1 MPLTIAEPSEG
12 REGWHR
18 VQAPY
23 ASRKGRPLLRMAS
36 YTRAWRNFKRMQ
48 DFTVAVA
55 SLIYAGA
62 AVHAVGRLPGSFSMI
77 ANWVLLWPALYL
89 TASLVAP
96 LLIGPLR
103 RWLTRYVWMS
113 FQAGFGQTPGSIVT
127 GLILLLGAALFIYW
141 QIATVAATGTY
152 RANVFSAYAAG
163 IGILAAQAVLVRA
176 LERSPEVRKLIEER

>member
-1 MPLTIAEPSEG
+1 MG
-12 REGWHR
+12 
-18 VQAPY
+18 
-23 ASRKGRPLLRMAS
+23 

-62 AVHAVGRLPGSFSMI
+62 AVHAVGRLPGGEALVLRWI
-77 ANWVLLWPALYL
+77 LLWPALYL
-89 TASLVAP
+89 AVSLVAP
-96 LLIGPLR
+96 LIIPPVR
-103 RWLTRYVWMS
+103 RWLTKYVWMS

-127 GLILLLGAALFIYW
+127 GLVLLLGAALFIYW
-141 QIATVAATGTY
+141 QIASVAATGDY

-176 LERSPEVRKLIEER
+176 LERVPDVRRLIEEQ

>member
-1 MPLTIAEPSEG
+1 
-12 REGWHR
+12 
-18 VQAPY
+18 
-23 ASRKGRPLLRMAS
+23 MAS

-62 AVHAVGRLPGSFSMI
+62 AVHAFGRLPGG
-77 ANWVLLWPALYL
+77 AGLVLRWILMWPAIYL
-89 TASLVAP
+89 VASLMAP
-96 LLIGPLR
+96 LIIPPLR
-103 RWLTRYVWMS
+103 RWLTKYVWLS

-127 GLILLLGAALFIYW
+127 GLVLLMGAALFIYW
-141 QIATVAATGTY
+141 QIASVAATGTY

-176 LERSPEVRKLIEER
+176 LERRPEVQRVIEERQT

>member
-1 MPLTIAEPSEG
+1 MI
-12 REGWHR
+12 
-18 VQAPY
+18 
-23 ASRKGRPLLRMAS
+23 S

-62 AVHAVGRLPGSFSMI
+62 AVHAIGRLPGSPAMV
-77 ANWVLLWPALYL
+77 ARWVLLWPLLYL
-89 TASLVAP
+89 VASLFLP
-96 LLIGPLR
+96 LLIGPVR

-127 GLILLLGAALFIYW
+127 GLVLLLGAAMFIYW
-141 QIATVAATGTY
+141 QIASVAATGTY

-163 IGILAAQAVLVRA
+163 IGILAAQAVLVRS
-176 LERSPEVRKLIEER
+176 LERSPEVRKVIEEA

>member
-1 MPLTIAEPSEG
+1 
-12 REGWHR
+12 
-18 VQAPY
+18 
-23 ASRKGRPLLRMAS
+23 MAS

-48 DFTVAVA
+48 DLTVAAA

-62 AVHAVGRLPGSFSMI
+62 AVHAIGRLPGGAGM
-77 ANWVLLWPALYL
+77 VLRWILMWPALFL
-89 TASLVAP
+89 AASLVAP
-96 LLIGPLR
+96 LAIPPVR

-113 FQAGFGQTPGSIVT
+113 FEAGFGQTPGSIVT
-127 GLILLLGAALFIYW
+127 GLLLLLGAALFIYW

-176 LERSPEVRKLIEER
+176 LEKAPDVRALIEER